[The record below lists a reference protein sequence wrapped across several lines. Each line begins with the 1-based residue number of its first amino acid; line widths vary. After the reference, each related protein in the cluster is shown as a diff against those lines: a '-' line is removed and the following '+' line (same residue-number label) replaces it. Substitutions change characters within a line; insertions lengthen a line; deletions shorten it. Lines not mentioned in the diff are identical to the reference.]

1 MRNEASYNYRMC
13 ILEAWGGDKKIKLF
27 FTVTIAIDK
36 IDDRILKESDW
47 VGGSPTLKSVVEKAT
62 QKR

>member
-1 MRNEASYNYRMC
+1 M
-13 ILEAWGGDKKIKLF
+13 EAWGSDKKITLF
-27 FTVTIAIDK
+27 WIVTIAIDK
-36 IDDRILKESDW
+36 IDDRMWKESDW